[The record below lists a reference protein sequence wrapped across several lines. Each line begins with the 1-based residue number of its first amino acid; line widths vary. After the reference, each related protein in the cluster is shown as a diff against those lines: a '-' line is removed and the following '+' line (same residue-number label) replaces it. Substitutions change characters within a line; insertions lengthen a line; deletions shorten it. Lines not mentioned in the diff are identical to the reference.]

1 MSAGIKMKVISDGE
15 LTIDLTLFYLLLKVG
30 GVLRG
35 QYIYVESGGKS
46 VDELLSVVRGLKTS
60 KVPTVG
66 FCPAEEPKRLECVDA
81 LKNFCLELYEYLGGR
96 CVACVIKVYS
106 LIYDEWLVSEERLM
120 KIFELSIKFNLPLYF
135 NNGSIVITTCP
146 STYEEVVKLPTNA
159 YVDGLRILM
168 EMVKY
173 LQ

>member
-1 MSAGIKMKVISDGE
+1 MSVGVGLRVISDGE

-35 QYIYVESGGKS
+35 QYIYVESRGES
-46 VDELLSVVRGLKTS
+46 VDELLSSLESLKVS

-66 FCPAEEPKRLECVDA
+66 FCPAEEPRRLEGVDV
-81 LKNFCLELYEYLGGR
+81 LKDFCLELYEYLEGR
-96 CVACVIKVYS
+96 CVACVVKVYS
-106 LIYDEWLVSEERLM
+106 LIYNEWLVGEEKLM

-146 STYEEVVKLPTNA
+146 STYEEVQRLPPNA
-159 YVDGLRILM
+159 YRDSLRILT
-168 EMVKY
+168 EVVKY
-173 LQ
+173 L